1 MTALLEFT
9 SEQLL
14 ELNFQELKY
23 KITQEIKSKLIS
35 AKNISST
42 EKCNVFFD
50 DESVVLIFNPSKVI
64 IFQSSCESNNLYS
77 SDDEDFIL
85 KHTGALTLMFS
96 AEIAERYKELL
107 KIKKENT
114 QLEWIKRQEER
125 ERKTYEELKRKFS
138 NN

>member
-64 IFQSSCESNNLYS
+64 IFQSSYESNNLYS
-77 SDDEDFIL
+77 SNDEDFIL
-85 KHTGALTLMFS
+85 KHTGALTLIFS

-114 QLEWIKRQEER
+114 QLEWIKRQELR
-125 ERKTYEELKRKFS
+125 DRQTYEELKRRFS